1 MKIGILT
8 LPLHTNYGG
17 LLQAYA
23 LQKYL
28 TDIGHD
34 VKILDADKH
43 PNIRP
48 WYIRPAIWG
57 YHLIQRYVLHQE
69 VEVFAERS
77 MIKHYKEYM
86 ESSKNTQ
93 RFIDK
98 YLHTRIY
105 KKLTE
110 INKDEFDAIVVGS
123 DQVWRIKYYFGAN
136 IKDAYLHFTKGWNIK
151 RIAYAASFGTD
162 KWEYNEQQ
170 TRECIEAIQQFD
182 FISVREDSGVEL
194 CKRYLNVNAVHVVD
208 PTMLLLR
215 TDYEKLINNSNA
227 EAHQGNLL
235 VYLIDENKENETLL
249 KKIVESYSL
258 TPFKVNS
265 RVENKNA
272 SLEERIQ
279 PSVESWLRGFRDA
292 KFVLTDS
299 FHACI
304 FSIIFRKPFVV
315 IGNKSR
321 GLGRF
326 YSLLKLF
333 DLQDH
338 LVLSSQDFNPDNSYE
353 IPHTVSDKL
362 DYLRKQSIELINSNL

>member
-1 MKIGILT
+1 M
-8 LPLHTNYGG
+8 
-17 LLQAYA
+17 LL
-23 LQKYL
+23 K
-28 TDIGHD
+28 
-34 VKILDADKH
+34 
-43 PNIRP
+43 
-48 WYIRPAIWG
+48 W
-57 YHLIQRYVLHQE
+57 
-69 VEVFAERS
+69 
-77 MIKHYKEYM
+77 IKHYKEYM

-170 TRECIEAIQQFD
+170 TRECIEAIQEFD

-265 RVENKNA
+265 RVENRNA